1 MNLYGIYAFFED
13 IGGIG
18 RLKDRG
24 GIMKKISDNKIRV
37 IINSKPHAF
46 GGLDSHKWAS
56 KMLVRNMLS
65 GKPDLKINKSNLPH
79 PKS

>member
-1 MNLYGIYAFFED
+1 
-13 IGGIG
+13 
-18 RLKDRG
+18 
-24 GIMKKISDNKIRV
+24 MKKISDNRIRITV
-37 IINSKPHAF
+37 NSKPQMF

-56 KMLVRNMLS
+56 KMLVRHILS